1 MAKRS
6 RPNSPEVWP
15 EPGLRGLLL
24 GIAWQ
29 ALKDRKPEE
38 AQQWAGLFCELR
50 GERSIDRVL
59 RAGNFVGAH
68 VVA

>member
-6 RPNSPEVWP
+6 RPPTPERWP

-24 GIAWQ
+24 GIGWQ
-29 ALKDRKPEE
+29 ALKDGEPAE
-38 AQQWAGLFCELR
+38 AQGWAGLFCELR
-50 GERSIDRVL
+50 GERSIDRVT
-59 RAGNFVGAH
+59 RAGNFAGAH